1 MKTRFVA
8 LSLVLVLP
16 PAWAQDA
23 APPLPA
29 PAPAEQAAAAASAE
43 PKRRQG
49 ADMRHCLELK
59 DNAAI
64 IRCAEPGRK
73 P

>member
-1 MKTRFVA
+1 MKTGFVV
-8 LSLVLVLP
+8 LSLVLALP
-16 PAWAQDA
+16 SARAQDA
-23 APPLPA
+23 APPPA
-29 PAPAEQAAAAASAE
+29 PASSDQAAAAVPAE

-59 DNAAI
+59 DNKAI